1 MCRCRALCA
10 KSFRPAAPFDPCSYP
25 RSPAARHRPATAP
38 APAPARAAAAPPNMR
53 LGPCPPTP
61 RRRRVLDPRWR
72 RPRGIRSRSSSTR
85 IRRTMRL
92 RTASTFD
99 RINRPMSTFRLPSTI
114 LIARRPKRP
123 SSIWEQLWLWVPL
136 VVSFSWLL
144 SSRRSS
150 SWSEG
155 ECQDSPLKLD

>member
-1 MCRCRALCA
+1 MCRCRVLCA
-10 KSFRPAAPFDPCSYP
+10 KSFRPGAPFDPYSYP
-25 RSPAARHRPATAP
+25 RSPAARHPPATAP
-38 APAPARAAAAPPNMR
+38 AAPARAAAAPPNMR
-53 LGPCPPTP
+53 LDPCPPTP

-72 RPRGIRSRSSSTR
+72 RPRGIRSKSSSTR

-92 RTASTFD
+92 PTASTFA

-114 LIARRPKRP
+114 PIARRPKRP
-123 SSIWEQLWLWVPL
+123 SSILERLWLWVPL
-136 VVSFSWLL
+136 VASFFWLL
-144 SSRRSS
+144 SSRRLS